1 MLLFL
6 QMLSIL
12 CDSIGKH
19 VQAFDDCVIHAFPG
33 TTIQRLTSKIKRQPN
48 LVRNATFVLIHVGTN
63 NVHSHTPAEIRRLFE
78 LLVDQ
83 IVLVVPNARIMIS
96 AILPRLCDFDATN
109 DIIRSINNDLE
120 CNSIRLHPVLWA
132 LPDGRETSWRDVP
145 RPRWRP
151 HISARSILYK
161 AVQRQLLSNISETAI
176 H

>member
-1 MLLFL
+1 
-6 QMLSIL
+6 MLSIL

-83 IVLVVPNARIMIS
+83 IVVVVPNARIMIS

-109 DIIRSINNDLE
+109 DYSLYFVPYPSHSNVYFIDHLCKPLTLLIIIYT
-120 CNSIRLHPVLWA
+120 I
-132 LPDGRETSWRDVP
+132 G
-145 RPRWRP
+145 
-151 HISARSILYK
+151 
-161 AVQRQLLSNISETAI
+161 
-176 H
+176 

>member
-1 MLLFL
+1 
-6 QMLSIL
+6 MLSIL

-83 IVLVVPNARIMIS
+83 IVVVVPNARIMIS

-109 DIIRSINNDLE
+109 DVIRSINNDLE
-120 CNSIRLHPVLWA
+120 HNSIRHTVFIRTCGPFLR
-132 LPDGRETSWRDVP
+132 GG
-145 RPRWRP
+145 RPRGEMYHVRDGL
-151 HISARSILYK
+151 HLSARGILLLRQVWITKYK
-161 AVQRQLLSNISETAI
+161 AVQRQLL
-176 H
+176 

>member
-1 MLLFL
+1 
-6 QMLSIL
+6 MLSIL

-83 IVLVVPNARIMIS
+83 IVLVVPKCTHHDQCHSPPFVR
-96 AILPRLCDFDATN
+96 F
-109 DIIRSINNDLE
+109 
-120 CNSIRLHPVLWA
+120 
-132 LPDGRETSWRDVP
+132 
-145 RPRWRP
+145 
-151 HISARSILYK
+151 
-161 AVQRQLLSNISETAI
+161 
-176 H
+176 

>member
-120 CNSIRLHPVLWA
+120 PVLWIVA
-132 LPDGRETSWRDVP
+132 GYANLP
-145 RPRWRP
+145 
-151 HISARSILYK
+151 
-161 AVQRQLLSNISETAI
+161 QLFWLAI
-176 H
+176 